1 MEACGSA
8 LEMVSPGADLVAAVV
23 VLVLFALPGTETPEQ
38 PVSQRSEGRN
48 AIRAEMCNKIAK
60 FAQFFG
66 VQTVE
71 QPDMYE
77 PLDGAFKRTLS
88 GRES

>member
-1 MEACGSA
+1 
-8 LEMVSPGADLVAAVV
+8 
-23 VLVLFALPGTETPEQ
+23 
-38 PVSQRSEGRN
+38 
-48 AIRAEMCNKIAK
+48 MCNKIAK